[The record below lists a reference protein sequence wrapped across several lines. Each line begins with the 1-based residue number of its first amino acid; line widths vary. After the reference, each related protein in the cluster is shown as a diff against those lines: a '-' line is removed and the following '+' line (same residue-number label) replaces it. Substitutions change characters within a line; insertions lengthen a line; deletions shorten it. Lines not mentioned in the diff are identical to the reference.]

1 MVLVRGLWCVAFNN
15 ILFTFSLTSVSLAGD
30 KYVNFVVI
38 AVAGIPAM
46 LLCYFMMES
55 LGRRWTLFSSLLIGG
70 ASIICSKL
78 LPLNLSGLSIT
89 FFFIGKLFI
98 TVAFTGLYVYT
109 SELWPT
115 NMRHSIMGL
124 CSTMGRI
131 GAMFAPFAPL
141 LVIFFFILLSM
152 SLFNCL

>member
-1 MVLVRGLWCVAFNN
+1 MVL
-15 ILFTFSLTSVSLAGD
+15 
-30 KYVNFVVI
+30 
-38 AVAGIPAM
+38 
-46 LLCYFMMES
+46 CYYMMEK

-78 LPLNLSGLSIT
+78 LPPNLSALSIAL
-89 FFFIGKLFI
+89 FFIGKLFI
-98 TVAFTGLYVYT
+98 TVAFTGLYIYT

-131 GAMFAPFAPL
+131 GAMGAPFAPL
-141 LVIFFFILLSM
+141 LVIFFNFSTEILSFSVL
-152 SLFNCL
+152 LRKL